1 MKKKIF
7 TMFLAIIL
15 VLSSSMIGNA
25 NESIVESKIQPKK
38 MSQEIESDFE
48 KFINFV
54 EKNLEINNNRY
65 VLKNIESIDTYI
77 QNNFENISR
86 ILNVKTKDDAIKVL
100 KERFVDLNNKANDGK
115 IMILSDGSYYNSNM
129 ILMKSSSHVISTHW
143 WGIRHAFYSRSAARS
158 LANDLE
164 YFNDLTTIAGL
175 ILPGGP
181 ISSIVGLLTSGYIS
195 LLVSDLRYWANRT
208 YHFNADIAWTL
219 NYRMYEN

>member
-7 TMFLAIIL
+7 TMFLAIIM

-25 NESIVESKIQPKK
+25 NESIVDSKIQPKK

-65 VLKNIESIDTYI
+65 ILKNIESIDTYI

-86 ILNVKTKDDAIKVL
+86 ILNVKTTDDAIKVL

-115 IMILSDGSYYNSNM
+115 IMILSDGSYYNSDM
-129 ILMKSSSHVISTHW
+129 ILMRSSDHVVSTHW
-143 WGIRHAFYSRSAARS
+143 WGVRHAFYC
-158 LANDLE
+158 LDFKL
-164 YFNDLTTIAGL
+164 
-175 ILPGGP
+175 
-181 ISSIVGLLTSGYIS
+181 
-195 LLVSDLRYWANRT
+195 
-208 YHFNADIAWTL
+208 
-219 NYRMYEN
+219 

>member
-86 ILNVKTKDDAIKVL
+86 ILNVKTTDDAIKVL

-129 ILMKSSSHVISTHW
+129 I
-143 WGIRHAFYSRSAARS
+143 
-158 LANDLE
+158 
-164 YFNDLTTIAGL
+164 
-175 ILPGGP
+175 
-181 ISSIVGLLTSGYIS
+181 
-195 LLVSDLRYWANRT
+195 
-208 YHFNADIAWTL
+208 
-219 NYRMYEN
+219 

>member
-7 TMFLAIIL
+7 TMFLAIIM

-25 NESIVESKIQPKK
+25 NESIVDSKIPPKK

-65 VLKNIESIDTYI
+65 ILKNIESIDTYI

-158 LANDLE
+158 FANEIDGMSDLASAAAILFPGSVSSLVGTLTSWYLTVLAND
-164 YFNDLTTIAGL
+164 I
-175 ILPGGP
+175 
-181 ISSIVGLLTSGYIS
+181 
-195 LLVSDLRYWANRT
+195 RYWANDT
-208 YHFNADIAWTL
+208 YHFNTDIAWTL

>member
-86 ILNVKTKDDAIKVL
+86 ILNVKTKDGNAVIISEED
-100 KERFVDLNNKANDGK
+100 
-115 IMILSDGSYYNSNM
+115 YNG
-129 ILMKSSSHVISTHW
+129 LMETLYSSSIPGMKEKVV
-143 WGIRHAFYSRSAARS
+143 
-158 LANDLE
+158 E
-164 YFNDLTTIAGL
+164 GL
-175 ILPGGP
+175 K
-181 ISSIVGLLTSGYIS
+181 TSVEDCIPEDQ
-195 LLVSDLRYWANRT
+195 VEW
-208 YHFNADIAWTL
+208 
-219 NYRMYEN
+219 